1 MLIIFQGIFIYY
13 NVFAHSCAV
22 QTAGGGDVGKLKK
35 IGANKTPTHTHREKQ
50 NMQNISKIYIFVIN
64 YCFKWESLLF

>member
-35 IGANKTPTHTHREKQ
+35 
-50 NMQNISKIYIFVIN
+50 
-64 YCFKWESLLF
+64 